1 MRTFNDIHAT
11 ATGRYMKKRLQI
23 ILPLAAL
30 IFASV
35 FGYHFFTESDDDS
48 LLKFSGN
55 IEVTE
60 TQMSFRIPGRLLERL
75 VDEGDRVRSGQLLA
89 RLDNSDQLIA
99 LAQAEGNLAYAKAVL
114 AELEAGSRQEDIDRT
129 NARVEQARETLTEL
143 QNGSR
148 SQEVEASRAEFE
160 STKAAEQS
168 ANVQLK
174 QAKNDLN
181 RYTNLYKE
189 NSISKNILESYQN
202 LFETA
207 ENQVKVAE
215 AHSRTVKEQLG
226 LLLAGPR
233 IEQIRKAEAALRQAE
248 AEYALVKAGPRKES
262 IEQARAKV
270 TVAAEAAKQ
279 ARQQLIYT
287 ELKAPMDAVVLSS
300 AAEAGEYLN
309 LASPVLTLG
318 QISTPWLR
326 AYIHEKGLGRI
337 QLNQKVE
344 VSTDSYPDKT
354 YAGHVSYIS
363 SQAEFTP
370 KTVQTFE
377 ERVKLMFRIKVS
389 LDNPDNELKAGMP
402 ADGII
407 HLARQQEN

>member
-1 MRTFNDIHAT
+1 
-11 ATGRYMKKRLQI
+11 MKQRLKI
-23 ILPLAAL
+23 ILPLL
-30 IFASV
+30 VLLLASV
-35 FGYHFFTESDDDS
+35 FGYRYFTASDDDS
-48 LLKFSGN
+48 TLKFSGN

-75 VDEGDRVRSGQLLA
+75 VEEGDSVRSGQLLA

-99 LAQAEGNLAYAKAVL
+99 LSQAEANLDYAKAVL
-114 AELEAGSRQEDIDRT
+114 AELEAGSRQQDIDRT
-129 NARVEQARETLTEL
+129 KARVEQARETLTEL

-148 SQEVEASRAEFE
+148 TQEIEASRAELE
-160 STKAAEQS
+160 SAEAAEQS
-168 ANVQLK
+168 ATIQFR
-174 QAKNDLN
+174 QARNDLN

-189 NSISKNILESYQN
+189 NSVSKNILETYQN
-202 LFETA
+202 LYETA

-215 AHSRTVKEQLG
+215 ARSRAVHEQLG

-233 IEQIRKAEAALRQAE
+233 IEQIRKAEAALRQTE

-262 IEQARAKV
+262 IDQARAQV
-270 TVAAEAAKQ
+270 TVAAEVVKQ
-279 ARQQLIYT
+279 AQQQLSYT
-287 ELKAPMDAVVLSS
+287 ELKAPIDTVVLST

-318 QISTPWLR
+318 QLGTPWLR
-326 AYIHEKGLGRI
+326 AYIHEKSLGHI

-344 VSTDSYPDKT
+344 VSTDSFPDKT
-354 YAGHVSYIS
+354 YPGRISYIS
-363 SQAEFTP
+363 SEAEFTP

-389 LDNPDNELKAGMP
+389 LENPDNELKAGMP

-407 HLARQQEN
+407 HLARQQEK

>member
-1 MRTFNDIHAT
+1 
-11 ATGRYMKKRLQI
+11 MKKRLKI
-23 ILPLAAL
+23 ILPLAAIIL
-30 IFASV
+30 ATV
-35 FGYHFFTESDDDS
+35 FGYRFFTDKDDDS
-48 LLKFSGN
+48 ALKFSGN

-75 VDEGDRVRSGQLLA
+75 VGEGDSVRSGQLLA

-99 LAQAEGNLAYAKAVL
+99 LSQAEANLAYAKAVL

-129 NARVEQARETLTEL
+129 HSLVEQAREALTEL

-148 SQEVEASRAEFE
+148 SQEIEASRAEFQ
-160 STKAAEQS
+160 SAKAAEQS
-168 ANVQLK
+168 ANVQFK

-189 NSISKNILESYQN
+189 NSISKNILENYQT

-215 AHSRTVKEQLG
+215 AHSRAVNEQLA

-233 IEQIRKAEAALRQAE
+233 IEKIRKAEAALRQSE
-248 AEYALVKAGPRKES
+248 AEYALVKAGPRTES
-262 IEQARAKV
+262 IDQARAKV
-270 TVAAEAAKQ
+270 AVAVEATKQ
-279 ARQQLIYT
+279 AQLQLTYT
-287 ELKAPMDAVVLSS
+287 ALKAPMDAVVLSTS
-300 AAEAGEYLN
+300 AEAGEYLN

-318 QISTPWLR
+318 QLSTPWLR
-326 AYIHEKGLGRI
+326 AYIHEKSLGRI
-337 QLNQKVE
+337 RLNQNVE
-344 VSTDSYPDKT
+344 VTTDSYPDKT
-354 YAGHVSYIS
+354 YPGRVSYIS

-377 ERVKLMFRIKVS
+377 ERVKLMFRIKVN

-407 HLARQQEN
+407 HLAQQQEK